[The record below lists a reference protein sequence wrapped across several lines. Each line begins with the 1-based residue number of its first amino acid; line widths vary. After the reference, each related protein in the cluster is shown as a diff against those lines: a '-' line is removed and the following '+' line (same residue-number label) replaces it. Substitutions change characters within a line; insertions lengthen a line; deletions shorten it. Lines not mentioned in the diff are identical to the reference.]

1 MNSSFH
7 VPESYRRAMV
17 DEAGPVPG
25 SDAPVEEKLIFL
37 QGNMVSF
44 ASQYNLPVI
53 EVSLVVSKYLRILI
67 ESLEEHATLHHETIP
82 EDLLRSR
89 PLEAIP
95 ITTILSDFPLET
107 LIDKVDQDRMD
118 IFDTILRTAINKTE
132 LPFSPAISLLREWE
146 GIVRAQLSRATG
158 PGHLFS
164 PVELPDGF

>member
-1 MNSSFH
+1 M
-7 VPESYRRAMV
+7 
-17 DEAGPVPG
+17 VPG
-25 SDAPVEEKLIFL
+25 SDAPVEDKLIFL

-53 EVSLVVSKYLRILI
+53 EVSLVVSKYLRILTA
-67 ESLEEHATLHHETIP
+67 SLEGHAKLHRETIP

-95 ITTILSDFPLET
+95 ITPNLSDFSMET
-107 LIDKVDQDRMD
+107 LLDKVDQDRMD
-118 IFDTILRTAINKTE
+118 ILDTILRTAINKTE
-132 LPFSPAISLLREWE
+132 LPFPHAISLLREWE
-146 GIVRAQLSRATG
+146 GIVRVQLSRATS

>member
-1 MNSSFH
+1 
-7 VPESYRRAMV
+7 MV
-17 DEAGPVPG
+17 DEAGLVPG
-25 SDAPVEEKLIFL
+25 SDAPVEDKLIFL

-53 EVSLVVSKYLRILI
+53 EVSLVVSKYLRILTA
-67 ESLEEHATLHHETIP
+67 SLEGHAKLHRETIP

-95 ITTILSDFPLET
+95 ITPNLSDFPMET
-107 LIDKVDQDRMD
+107 LLDKIDRDRMD
-118 IFDTILRTAINKTE
+118 ILDTILRTAINKTE
-132 LPFSPAISLLREWE
+132 LPFPHAISLLREWE
-146 GIVRAQLSRATG
+146 GIVRAQLSRATS

>member
-1 MNSSFH
+1 L
-7 VPESYRRAMV
+7 
-17 DEAGPVPG
+17 VPG
-25 SDAPVEEKLIFL
+25 SDAPVEDKLIFL

-53 EVSLVVSKYLRILI
+53 EVSLVVSKYLRILTA
-67 ESLEEHATLHHETIP
+67 SLEGHAKLHRETIP

-95 ITTILSDFPLET
+95 ITPNLSDFPMET
-107 LIDKVDQDRMD
+107 LLDKVDQDRMD
-118 IFDTILRTAINKTE
+118 ILDTILRTAINKTE
-132 LPFSPAISLLREWE
+132 LPFPHAISLLREWE
-146 GIVRAQLSRATG
+146 GIVRVQLSRATS